1 MSAFLFLSPLLS
13 LSLSDPLSL
22 SPSTSPSSPSLFSN
36 RTSIKDGADAEGSAS
51 VLERQEKLSAV
62 SNATAT
68 ATRSPAVL
76 ARELN
81 ESLRS
86 FHSGLLRGTGDKGAG
101 GGLAGAASG
110 ETEDGQTDIVS
121 SASSLALR

>member
-1 MSAFLFLSPLLS
+1 MCEDVFVFVSSSVP
-13 LSLSDPLSL
+13 LSDPLSL
-22 SPSTSPSSPSLFSN
+22 SPSPPPSSPSLLSN

-51 VLERQEKLSAV
+51 ALERQAKQSAV

-86 FHSGLLRGTGDKGAG
+86 FHSGLLRDAGDKGAG
-101 GGLAGAASG
+101 ACLASAASG
-110 ETEDGQTDIVS
+110 VTEDGQTDVMS